1 MKIGTVA
8 GTNDSTTTIATNDMV
23 QEHVTNF
30 TKELFGYIANGIGD
44 DISSIAGT
52 MLSEVVEKIDD
63 WQQNG
68 SNNLFKMTKFHLPYK
83 RIIQKNIVCYRACV
97 LIFYVGI
104 IIISL
109 L

>member
-44 DISSIAGT
+44 DISSIART
-52 MLSEVVEKIDD
+52 MLGEVVEKIDNYTMGLNSWKIAPNERGD
-63 WQQNG
+63 KKGVPGLSCFQP
-68 SNNLFKMTKFHLPYK
+68 H
-83 RIIQKNIVCYRACV
+83 
-97 LIFYVGI
+97 
-104 IIISL
+104 
-109 L
+109 

>member
-44 DISSIAGT
+44 DISSIART
-52 MLSEVVEKIDD
+52 MLGEVVEKIDD
-63 WQQNG
+63 WQIERFQG
-68 SNNLFKMTKFHLPYK
+68 DAANL
-83 RIIQKNIVCYRACV
+83 
-97 LIFYVGI
+97 LI
-104 IIISL
+104 
-109 L
+109 